1 MGRFAD
7 LLGEIAANADGAS
20 GELVLPVESRDSLRE
35 SFSEEE
41 IDDALVMVRE
51 SYFQDDLVQAA
62 DSLSARMVELLGAW
76 GEAKAWRAA
85 VEGHATLS
93 IEVIRQL
100 VHRVDRLEEALESF
114 RDDRGPDRRGFD
126 KLQRRLM
133 DHGIED
139 EMRPDWETGEG
150 PDESR

>member
-7 LLGEIAANADGAS
+7 LLGEIAANADGTA
-20 GELVLPVESRDSLRE
+20 GELALPVESRESLRE

-76 GEAKAWRAA
+76 GEAKAWREA

-100 VHRVDRLEEALESF
+100 AHRVDRLEEALESF

-126 KLQRRLM
+126 RLQRRLM

-139 EMRPDWETGEG
+139 EMRPDREEGGG
-150 PDESR
+150 PDEPR

>member
-7 LLGEIAANADGAS
+7 LLGEIAANADAAS
-20 GELVLPVESRDSLRE
+20 GELVLPVESRDSLRQ

-51 SYFQDDLVQAA
+51 SYFQDALVQAA

-85 VEGHATLS
+85 VEGHATLP

-100 VHRVDRLEEALESF
+100 AHRVDRLEEALETF

-126 KLQRRLM
+126 RLQRRLM
-133 DHGIED
+133 DQGIED
-139 EMRPDWETGEG
+139 EMRPDWEKGEG
-150 PDESR
+150 PDEPR